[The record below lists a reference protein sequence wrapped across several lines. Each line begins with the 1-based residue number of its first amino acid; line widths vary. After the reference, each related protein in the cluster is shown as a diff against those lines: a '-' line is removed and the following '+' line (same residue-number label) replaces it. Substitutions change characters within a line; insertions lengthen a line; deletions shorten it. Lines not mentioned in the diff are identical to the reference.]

1 MIELPKKYPDISK
14 REFVE
19 GFVKKS
25 GAKSVVSPS
34 AVFMAGLPGAGKTE
48 FSRNKYERKCQSC
61 FSCFY
66 GKSKER
72 SGEIVKESG

>member
-1 MIELPKKYPDISK
+1 MIEFPKKYPDISK

-66 GKSKER
+66 G
-72 SGEIVKESG
+72 